1 MLHFPRWKIL
11 LIVGICL
18 AGVLGAVPN
27 FLPKSAVEAI
37 PSWFPSRPIH
47 LGLDLRGGSHLLLEV
62 DTDAI
67 IKERLEA
74 IVDAARGDLRRERIS
89 YTELAVVGKE
99 VVVVVRD
106 AQERERAVALLRAQ
120 ANQINNPVMGTTAP
134 DISVQTGAEGR
145 ISAQL
150 TEVAL
155 KDRRRS
161 AIDQSIE
168 IIRRRIDQTGTSEPV
183 IQREGDSRIV
193 VQLPGV
199 DDPDRI
205 KRLLGKTAKMTFRL
219 VDDTVSY
226 EDIARGRAPA
236 GIEFLESDE
245 RGGRRGGGAEKI
257 AVQRR
262 VMVSGDTLTDAQA
275 TFQDNQP
282 VVSFRFDSIG
292 ARRFGEATDRNVG
305 KRFAIVLDGRVIS
318 APVIREPIRGG
329 SGIISGSFTVQSAND
344 LALLLRAGALPAPL
358 KIVEER
364 SVGPGLG
371 SDSIRAGAISAVVGL
386 LLVMGF
392 MFAAYGPI
400 FGGIANIALL
410 LNIVILAGA
419 LSILQ
424 ATLTLPGIAGIVLT
438 MGMAVDA
445 NVLIFE
451 RIREELRSGKS
462 ILAALDAGYARAMAT
477 IIDSNLT
484 TLIANALLF
493 QFGAGPVR
501 GFAITISLG
510 IITSVFTAVTV
521 ARLITVLWYRRTRPA
536 TLAI

>member
-1 MLHFPRWKIL
+1 MLHFPRWKIALILGVCALGL
-11 LIVGICL
+11 LAAL
-18 AGVLGAVPN
+18 PN
-27 FLPKSAVEAI
+27 VLPKAALEAM
-37 PSWFPSRPIH
+37 PGWLPARPLH

-62 DTDAI
+62 DTDTLV
-67 IKERLEA
+67 KERLEA
-74 IVDAARGDLRRERIS
+74 IVDSARGDLRRERIA
-89 YTELAVVGKE
+89 YTDLSVVGKE

-106 AQERERAVALLRAQ
+106 AQERERAVQILRGQ
-120 ANQINNPVMGTTAP
+120 AMQIANSVMGTTAP
-134 DISVQTGAEGR
+134 DLGVQAAADGR
-145 ISAQL
+145 IVVQL
-150 TEVAL
+150 TEIAL
-155 KDRRRS
+155 KDRRRA

-183 IQREGDSRIV
+183 IQREGDQRIV

-219 VDDTVSY
+219 VDDNVPL

-236 GIEFLESDE
+236 GIEFLDSEE
-245 RGGRRGGGAEKI
+245 RGRRGGTERI

-292 ARRFGEATDRNVG
+292 ARRFGEATERNVG

-371 SDSIRAGAISAVVGL
+371 SDSIRAGMIASIVGLGLVVGY
-386 LLVMGF
+386 
-392 MFAAYGPI
+392 MFLSYGML
-400 FGGIANIALL
+400 FGGIANLALV

-419 LSILQ
+419 LSALQ

-445 NVLIFE
+445 NVLIYE
-451 RIREELRSGKS
+451 RIREELRAGKS
-462 ILAALDAGYARAMAT
+462 ILAALDAGYSRAMAT

-493 QFGAGPVR
+493 QFGSGPVR
-501 GFAITISLG
+501 GFAVTISLG
-510 IITSVFTAVTV
+510 IVTSVFTAVTV
-521 ARLITVLWYRRTRPA
+521 ARLLTVFWYRRTRPA
-536 TLAI
+536 SLAL